1 MGSFWYLDELSS
13 ASINLKPGLRLGH
26 FQEATMSYLDD
37 ILCTIL
43 LLFVLF
49 NIVTCT
55 PSNKRSC
62 DIIHEAGVPAHMK
75 CENY

>member
-13 ASINLKPGLRLGH
+13 ISINLKPGLRLGH
-26 FQEATMSYLDD
+26 FQEATMSYIDD
-37 ILCTIL
+37 IIIFLA
-43 LLFVLF
+43 FVGVITGLHIY
-49 NIVTCT
+49 NP
-55 PSNKRSC
+55 PSKSC